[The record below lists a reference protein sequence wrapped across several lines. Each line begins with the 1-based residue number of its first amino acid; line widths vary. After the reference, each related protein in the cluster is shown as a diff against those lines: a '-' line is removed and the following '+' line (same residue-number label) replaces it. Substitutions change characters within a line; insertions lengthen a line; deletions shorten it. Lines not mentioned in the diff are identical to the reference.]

1 MDDAVSRHYERGLE
15 SGRIV
20 RGGVPSL
27 ELARTLELLE
37 RFLPGP
43 PADILDVGGGP
54 GVYAAIL
61 ARQGYRVELIDAVAL
76 HVEQARAAAAA
87 QPESSFTARLGDA
100 RALDADD
107 ASVDAVLLLGPLY
120 HLTKRD
126 DRFGTWTRHAVYC
139 DRMVSWW
146 ALRSHDSRRSSTVSP
161 TALSTIPSSPASWR
175 TTCVT
180 GNTAIRSRQN
190 GRSGSRPRTSTIQ
203 TSSPMRWSR
212 RISCARVCSASRA
225 QAGCSQIGGSF
236 PISARSCSLRPV
248 QSKTSPHF
256 AASAPTCWRWGENRV
271 PESEAG
277 GRPRLNRDKVPKSAR
292 W

>member
-126 DRFGTWTRHAVYC
+126 DRFGTWTEARRVLRPDGVVVGAAISRFASLLDGLAHGSLNDPLFASIVEDDLRDGQHRNPKPTERPEWFTTAYFHHPDELTDEVVEADLVCEGVFGVEGPGWLFPDRWELPDQREILLSAARAVENEPTL
-139 DRMVSWW
+139 RGVS
-146 ALRSHDSRRSSTVSP
+146 SHLLAV
-161 TALSTIPSSPASWR
+161 
-175 TTCVT
+175 
-180 GNTAIRSRQN
+180 
-190 GRSGSRPRTSTIQ
+190 GRKPRT
-203 TSSPMRWSR
+203 
-212 RISCARVCSASRA
+212 
-225 QAGCSQIGGSF
+225 
-236 PISARSCSLRPV
+236 
-248 QSKTSPHF
+248 
-256 AASAPTCWRWGENRV
+256 
-271 PESEAG
+271 
-277 GRPRLNRDKVPKSAR
+277 
-292 W
+292 